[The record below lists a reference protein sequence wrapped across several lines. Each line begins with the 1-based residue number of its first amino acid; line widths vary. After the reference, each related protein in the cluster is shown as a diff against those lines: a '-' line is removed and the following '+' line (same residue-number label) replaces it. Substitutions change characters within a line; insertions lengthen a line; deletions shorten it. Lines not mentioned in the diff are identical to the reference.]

1 MVCRYLFGLN
11 HHSGG
16 IGGKGDAA
24 CKGDKGVPVHK
35 AVMGKLLPVI
45 QSGGQGDRLSLVVI
59 HQHHAKLSVVGAEHT
74 VIVVVSAAFR
84 FHGAAQLFHKTVA
97 EEGNSGYNTDNT
109 KNNTEGKLL

>member
-16 IGGKGDAA
+16 IRGEGDAA
-24 CKGDKGVPVHK
+24 CKGDKGVPIHK
-35 AVMGKLLPVI
+35 AVMGKLLPTVKPRR
-45 QSGGQGDRLSLVVI
+45 QGDAAIFVVI
-59 HQHHAKLSVVGAEHT
+59 HENHAFRA
-74 VIVVVSAAFR
+74 VICPEYAVIGVVSAAFR
-84 FHGAAQLFHKTVA
+84 FHAAAQLFHKTVA